1 MRKFHVGKE
10 YAGLRLDVF
19 LHSQYLDFSR
29 AWIQKLIKKGNASVN
44 PALARKSGTS
54 SKNIVAYK
62 LKAGDVIEF
71 TPELP
76 PEISLEPDKS
86 LSDKIEII
94 FEDEDFIVINKPPG
108 ISVHPSSS
116 ETKGTVVNWLIYHFP
131 KIKSVGDSLE
141 NGNIRPG
148 IVHRLDKETSGVMA
162 IAKNQKAFLLLK
174 KQFQAHTVTKK
185 YVALV
190 NGSPKEDSGK
200 IDFNIARSKT
210 DPTKNVATK
219 SKNEGRYAL
228 TYWEVIKRY
237 PDHTLL
243 EIAPKTGRMH
253 QIRVHLKSIGLPVVG
268 DKKYMPDGWRDGAKS
283 KNPKNLGRMFLHAEY
298 LSFKNTNGEKMSFSA
313 PLPNDL
319 ANCLHNL
326 IYVIK

>member
-1 MRKFHVGKE
+1 MRKFHIEKE
-10 YAGLRLDVF
+10 YAGSRLDVF
-19 LHSQYLDFSR
+19 LHNQYLDFSR
-29 AWIQKLIKKGNASVN
+29 AWIQKLIKKGNAKVN
-44 PALARKSGTS
+44 PALARKSGAS
-54 SKNIVAYK
+54 DKNIAAYK
-62 LKAGDVIEF
+62 LKAGDVVEF
-71 TPELP
+71 APEFP

-86 LSDKIEII
+86 LGDKIEII

-141 NGNIRPG
+141 NGNVRPG

-174 KQFQAHTVTKK
+174 KQFHDHTVTKK

-190 NGSPKEDSGK
+190 DGTPKEDSGK
-200 IDFNIARSKT
+200 IDSNIARSKT

-228 TYWEVIKRY
+228 TFWKVVKRY
-237 PDHTLL
+237 PDHTFL
-243 EIAPKTGRMH
+243 EITPKTGRMH
-253 QIRVHLKSIGLPVVG
+253 QIRVHLKSIGLPVAG
-268 DKKYMPDGWRDGAKS
+268 DKKYLPNSGRSCAKN
-283 KNPKNLGRMFLHAEY
+283 KNPKHLGRMFLHAEY
-298 LSFKNTNGEKMSFSA
+298 LSFKNANGEKMSFSA
-313 PLPNDL
+313 PLPSDL
-319 ANCLHNL
+319 ANCLRNL

>member
-1 MRKFHVGKE
+1 MKKFHVGKE
-10 YAGLRLDVF
+10 YTGLRLDVF

-29 AWIQKLIKKGNASVN
+29 AWIQKLIKKGNAGVN
-44 PALARKSGTS
+44 PALARKNGKSN
-54 SKNIVAYK
+54 KNLTAYK

-71 TPELP
+71 TPEFP

-94 FEDEDFIVINKPPG
+94 FEDEDFIIINKPNG

-174 KQFQAHTVTKK
+174 KQFQDHTVTKK

-190 NGSPKEDSGK
+190 DGSPKEDSGK
-200 IDFNIARSKT
+200 IDLNIARSKT
-210 DPTKNVATK
+210 DPTKNVAIK
-219 SKNEGRYAL
+219 SKKEGRRAL
-228 TYWEVIKRY
+228 TYWIVIKRY
-237 PDHTLL
+237 ADHTLL
-243 EIAPKTGRMH
+243 EVAPKTGRMH
-253 QIRVHLKSIGLPVVG
+253 QIRVHLKSMGLPVAG
-268 DKKYMPDGWRDGAKS
+268 DKKYANSGTKN
-283 KNPKNLGRMFLHAEY
+283 KNPKHLGRMFLHAEY
-298 LSFKNTNGEKMSFSA
+298 LSFKNANDEKMSFSS
-313 PLPNDL
+313 PLPSDL